1 MGIWIGRSNVMQ
13 AAVAAC
19 ATLLSI
25 GAWAQ
30 RAPDAGSTL
39 QQIQQGTAPPTSPA
53 KPDPLH
59 PATPVSS
66 SPSTGPRVLVKQFRF
81 SGNVHL
87 SEEQLQK
94 VVKAWVG
101 RDLDFGEL
109 KRVALAVAETYRKAG
124 WVVRVDLP
132 AQDVTEGI
140 VVLRI
145 REATLGKVNAEPEFR
160 ACRRHD
166 PGAAGRG
173 RSPPCRGARSRPAV
187 AQ

>member
-109 KRVALAVAETYRKAG
+109 KRVALAVAETY
-124 WVVRVDLP
+124 
-132 AQDVTEGI
+132 
-140 VVLRI
+140 
-145 REATLGKVNAEPEFR
+145 
-160 ACRRHD
+160 
-166 PGAAGRG
+166 
-173 RSPPCRGARSRPAV
+173 
-187 AQ
+187 